1 MDAIYDA
8 EQDEDFDGKEL
19 GELELKLRK
28 YKDGLTVK
36 ELKELLVNEA
46 DDNIVGIMTKDGIQE
61 ITHLVILVMK
71 DSLGKEIVNDTGT
84 SIKFVLNNEE

>member
-1 MDAIYDA
+1 MNAIYDT
-8 EQDEDFDGKEL
+8 EHDKDFDGKEL

-71 DSLGKEIVNDTGT
+71 DSSGKETVNDTGT
-84 SIKFVLNNEE
+84 SITFVLNNEE

>member
-1 MDAIYDA
+1 MNAIYDA
-8 EQDEDFDGKEL
+8 EHDKDFDGKEL

-46 DDNIVGIMTKDGIQE
+46 DDNIIGILTKDGIQE
-61 ITHLVILVMK
+61 IIHLVMLVRK
-71 DSLGKEIVNDTGT
+71 DSSGKKTVNDTGT
-84 SIKFVLNNEE
+84 SITFVLNNEE

>member
-1 MDAIYDA
+1 MNAIYDA
-8 EQDEDFDGKEL
+8 EHDKDFDGKEL

-46 DDNIVGIMTKDGIQE
+46 DDNIVGILTREGIQE
-61 ITHLVILVMK
+61 NIHFIMLVW
-71 DSLGKEIVNDTGT
+71 N
-84 SIKFVLNNEE
+84 

>member
-1 MDAIYDA
+1 MNAIYDA
-8 EQDEDFDGKEL
+8 EHDEDFDGKEL

-71 DSLGKEIVNDTGT
+71 DSSGKEIVNDTGT
-84 SIKFVLNNEE
+84 SIKFVLNNEK

>member
-8 EQDEDFDGKEL
+8 EHDKDFDGKEL

-46 DDNIVGIMTKDGIQE
+46 DDNIIGIMTKDGIQE

-71 DSLGKEIVNDTGT
+71 DSSGKEIVNDTGT
-84 SIKFVLNNEE
+84 SIKFVLNNEK

>member
-8 EQDEDFDGKEL
+8 ERDEDFDGKEL
-19 GELELKLRK
+19 GELELRFKE

-46 DDNIVGIMTKDGIQE
+46 DDNIIGV
-61 ITHLVILVMK
+61 ITSNGTQKITRLVVPVMK
-71 DSLGKEIVNDTGT
+71 SSSGKETINDTGV
-84 SIKFVLNNEE
+84 SIRLVLK

>member
-1 MDAIYDA
+1 MNAIYNA
-8 EQDEDFDGKEL
+8 EHDKDFDGKEL

-46 DDNIVGIMTKDGIQE
+46 DDNIIGILTKDGIQE
-61 ITHLVILVMK
+61 ITHLVMLVRK
-71 DSLGKEIVNDTGT
+71 DSSEKTVNDTGT
-84 SIKFVLNNEE
+84 SITFILNNEE